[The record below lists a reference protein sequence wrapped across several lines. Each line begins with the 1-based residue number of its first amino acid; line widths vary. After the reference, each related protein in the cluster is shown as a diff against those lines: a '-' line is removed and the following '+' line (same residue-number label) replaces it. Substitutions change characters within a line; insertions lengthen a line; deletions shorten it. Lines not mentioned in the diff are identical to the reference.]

1 MSCNNHTCYWTTNPH
16 SNPFAWS
23 NSLPARFDKDTLPE
37 KSLLCGRFVLYWPL
51 VLHSCKFLWKNFQ
64 QWNNCISKMWLN
76 QKAETSSLNSICFTS
91 SLSIINLKNIA
102 IMTKIQIRKCIKVS
116 FVNTAKF
123 SIAVQYRKNDWIEK
137 SAILRLV
144 LDSEGRVI
152 NARLRVHIESNFE
165 YVT

>member
-1 MSCNNHTCYWTTNPH
+1 
-16 SNPFAWS
+16 
-23 NSLPARFDKDTLPE
+23 
-37 KSLLCGRFVLYWPL
+37 
-51 VLHSCKFLWKNFQ
+51 
-64 QWNNCISKMWLN
+64 MWLN
-76 QKAETSSLNSICFTS
+76 QKAETSSLNSICLTS